1 MSLYTQD
8 QKSELGPWH
17 GPRNGLP
24 SYDIPYI
31 HEKVLR
37 IKADA
42 LKSFLSSSEKKDRRK
57 LKIQNWVLRRHAEKN
72 V

>member
-8 QKSELGPWH
+8 QKSERPWH
-17 GPRNGLP
+17 GRRIGLP

-42 LKSFLSSSEKKDRRK
+42 LKSFYRRPKRGKTEAQNSKLSFEAPRG
-57 LKIQNWVLRRHAEKN
+57 KN